1 MEKKRK
7 GEKRKEDSL
16 NTVMYEKRKIR
27 KIITHFEAIPL
38 EMGWF
43 ELVQTSLAAGGK
55 NVVKGHVIYLLIFT
69 TRKSFNIPL
78 GYSHLRS

>member
-1 MEKKRK
+1 MQEENVEKKRK

-43 ELVQTSLAAGGK
+43 D
-55 NVVKGHVIYLLIFT
+55 HVLNLF
-69 TRKSFNIPL
+69 KH
-78 GYSHLRS
+78 HLQLEEKML